1 MSVFSDI
8 YNKVVKKGSIAD
20 EPPVDEQ
27 LGVFGDIN
35 IPVQQ
40 TKTPAYWGMSN
51 ADVPYTVAQTQEEHN
66 RLLNTF
72 YPQRKSVPNWKEL
85 GREVEKQDPRY
96 SSSDS
101 AIRKNIGAK
110 SSVIQDIAYSP
121 EKNLAML
128 KMGGNWYTYSA
139 TPKQFQQFLQSGS
152 LGREMNNIKNNK
164 STSMNKTE
172 ARHTPKYNTP
182 NAKPAKAGGLLSK
195 LFGFLGF

>member
-72 YPQRKSVPNWKEL
+72 YPYRGEMPDWKER
-85 GREVEKQDPRY
+85 GVEEEAKAPHFNDEDEV
-96 SSSDS
+96 
-101 AIRKNIGAK
+101 IRKDLGVR
-110 SSVIQDIAYSP
+110 SSVVSDIAYNP
-121 EKNLAML
+121 DTQTAKVKL
-128 KMGGNWYTYSA
+128 GNKWYNYNA
-139 TPKQFQQFLQSGS
+139 TPEQFKQFISEGS
-152 LGREMNNIKNNK
+152 LGKALNRISNNHGSMLKSGNRSTPAMN
-164 STSMNKTE
+164 SVF
-172 ARHTPKYNTP
+172 
-182 NAKPAKAGGLLSK
+182 GGI
-195 LFGFLGF
+195 